1 MVSMVKIALKD
12 GSKIEVEQGTT
23 ILDVAKKISEGLAR
37 VATCGEVNGEIKDLR
52 YEIQEDSNLVIH
64 TFNEE
69 DLDGKKAY
77 WHTTS
82 HIMAQAVQRLFP
94 NVKFAIGPSIND
106 GFYYDFDVEK
116 PFTDEDKAKIEEEMK
131 KIILDVIKNYDK
143 KNVIQDYP
151 DGTFAEFSRNYG
163 NDCGITVCGQYD
175 EEDRFHVEYY
185 YPFFHGTG
193 VTTQEAVTVEKHVDR
208 NAFSG
213 ACDDLRIGI
222 TLIFYL
228 QNTAEY
234 MKESGKE
241 KIDNYPLILSGLA
254 GEGKILLPV
263 LKDKEAVKV
272 EQESA
277 KNRSS
282 MIAAAR
288 NGDEEA
294 MENLT
299 MEEMDTYSMIS
310 TRIVNEDILSIVDSY
325 FMPYG
330 IQCDQYSIL
339 GEILEVH
346 TVNNI
351 VTDEELVQMTIESNN
366 MQFDVCIN
374 RKDLLG
380 DPQVGRRFKGTI
392 WLQGQ
397 LQF

>member
-1 MVSMVKIALKD
+1 MHSFLK
-12 GSKIEVEQGTT
+12 
-23 ILDVAKKISEGLAR
+23 
-37 VATCGEVNGEIKDLR
+37 
-52 YEIQEDSNLVIH
+52 
-64 TFNEE
+64 
-69 DLDGKKAY
+69 
-77 WHTTS
+77 
-82 HIMAQAVQRLFP
+82 
-94 NVKFAIGPSIND
+94 AIGFSQIS
-106 GFYYDFDVEK
+106 K
-116 PFTDEDKAKIEEEMK
+116 REEMK
-131 KIILDVIKNYDK
+131 KIILDVIKNYDT

-163 NDCGITVCGQYD
+163 NDCGITVCGQY
-175 EEDRFHVEYY
+175 
-185 YPFFHGTG
+185 YPFFRVTG
-193 VTTQEAVTVEKHVDR
+193 VTTQEAVTVEKHVDK

-228 QNTAEY
+228 QNAAEY

-241 KIDNYPLILSGLA
+241 KNDNHPLILSGLA

-346 TVNNI
+346 TGSNI

-380 DPQVGRRFKGTI
+380 DPQVGRRFKGTV
-392 WLQGQ
+392 WLQGK